1 MVASDNAV
9 YAQLTAF
16 LGPKAIVRT
25 ARDLGVRSDL
35 PAYFSLGLGAVAVN
49 PLDMARAYATIAN
62 DGQRVDGSLMGDRPV
77 VVRDVGFRKSGRR
90 AVNEP
95 QPKPVLTPGE
105 ARTLTSILEDVVRVG
120 TGTRAQLA
128 GRAEAGKTGTT
139 DDYGDAWFVGYTP
152 ELVVAVWVGYPNE
165 LRPML
170 TEFAG
175 RPVSGGTLPALLWKD
190 FMTRAL
196 EGVEPDEFEGAPYLP
211 TEARRVVRRGGRWKL
226 DNGYCPGT
234 VSIVYVAGRAPSDA
248 AECYAD
254 EVTVPVV
261 VGDSAAAA
269 QTTLA
274 SARLSP
280 DVILIPAPAGKRPGL
295 VVKQEP
301 RGGYLAAGS
310 PVKLFV
316 THARDGLV
324 PNLVGSSEA
333 DARTLLRK
341 LRLESKIT
349 YEDGPSG
356 VVLEQSLQPGVA
368 AEPGLRMKLV
378 VGRSSS

>member
-1 MVASDNAV
+1 
-9 YAQLTAF
+9 
-16 LGPKAIVRT
+16 
-25 ARDLGVRSDL
+25 
-35 PAYFSLGLGAVAVN
+35 
-49 PLDMARAYATIAN
+49 
-62 DGQRVDGSLMGDRPV
+62 
-77 VVRDVGFRKSGRR
+77 
-90 AVNEP
+90 
-95 QPKPVLTPGE
+95 VLAPGE

-120 TGTRAQLA
+120 TGTRAQLP

-165 LRPML
+165 LRPMR

-196 EGVEPDEFEGAPYLP
+196 EGVEPSEFEGAPYLP
-211 TEARRVVRRGGRWKL
+211 TETRRVVRRGGGWKL

-248 AECYAD
+248 AQCYAD

-261 VGDSAAAA
+261 VGDTTAAAESA
-269 QTTLA
+269 LS
-274 SARLSP
+274 SARLGS
-280 DVILIPAPAGKRPGL
+280 DVILIPAPPGKRPGL

-301 RGGYLAAGS
+301 RGGYLSAGS

-316 THARDGLV
+316 THAQDGLV

-333 DARTLLRK
+333 DARTLMRK
-341 LRLESKIT
+341 LRLKPTVT
-349 YEDGPSG
+349 YEDGPTG

-368 AEPGLRMKLV
+368 VEPGLRMALV